1 MTGGMSSIVGDPSLK
16 GWTTFFVYLLAAW
29 LALRNARG
37 STALAETG
45 GRRIALARSR
55 RRFWT
60 VLAALLF
67 LLGLT
72 RQLDLQALSAEAMRS
87 LLHLDGV
94 YNERSGLQLA
104 LVVAIGT
111 FGTIGLLI
119 ALFTFRKATAPL
131 LVALIAA
138 AALVIFTVI
147 RTVSLHDVDALLARE
162 ALPYTQVNNLI
173 ELGLLAL
180 IAIASFAFSR
190 GLRQENES
198 ARIRALSIQERRR
211 LMGEKRRVRG
221 S

>member
-1 MTGGMSSIVGDPSLK
+1 MSSIVGDPSLK
-16 GWTTFFVYLLAAW
+16 GWTTFLVYLVAAW

-45 GRRIALARSR
+45 GRRISLARSR

-72 RQLDLQALSAEAMRS
+72 RQLDLQALSAEAMRG

-138 AALVIFTVI
+138 AALVIFTVV

-211 LMGEKRRVRG
+211 IMGEKRRVRG